1 MSEAKAWAI
10 FSRYIKLRDTNQYG
24 HGRCID
30 TNKSIFYKREN
41 GRWVSNTDAGHYIT
55 REIKTI
61 MFNEMNVHAQLST
74 ANRSMVFQ
82 DYRKNLISKI
92 GLENVEILEAKKH
105 EFGNKDYVEIDYGAI
120 FDEYSTKVEL
130 LLKNKMF

>member
-1 MSEAKAWAI
+1 MTEEKAWAI

-41 GRWVSNTDAGHYIT
+41 GKWVSNSDAGHYIT

-61 MFNEMNVHAQLST
+61 MFDEMNVHAQLSS

-82 DYRKNLISKI
+82 DYRNNLISKI
-92 GLENVEILEAKKH
+92 GLENVESLEAKKY
-105 EFGNKDYVEIDYGAI
+105 EFGNKNYVDLDYHAI
-120 FDEYSTKVEL
+120 FVEYSAKVEQ